1 MSRVVALISA
11 LLALGLASFVAPS
24 AAQATGNPNLVIWGY
39 DIWRSDIGAYS
50 HGLIGFKTSNIDHFV
65 NGEQSCNG
73 DRDEFPPTA
82 HGFHAFLYH
91 LYARGEPEL
100 PNHRKDPAY
109 SAKFGPRRSTMPSER
124 DALQGWLRD
133 ELGVWSGAQAYPR
146 GGQSLLRL
154 VIWQLGTLRWGAG
167 VMGTAQLV

>member
-100 PNHRKDPAY
+100 PSHRKDPAY

-124 DALQGWLRD
+124 AARRGRLRD
-133 ELGVWSGAQAYPR
+133 ELTFGVVLELIQEAGNPYFDW
-146 GGQSLLRL
+146 

-167 VMGTAQLV
+167 VLGTAQLV